1 MLVGRDIVVSIRRDV
16 VVLVGRDMVEAANR
30 WRDAVVDGNDVY
42 GDDVCGDDV
51 CGDDVYG
58 DDVCG
63 DDGCDMVEVGN
74 APRDPIYSLC
84 WSKECPVLLV

>member
-1 MLVGRDIVVSIRRDV
+1 M
-16 VVLVGRDMVEAANR
+16 LVGRDMVEATNR
-30 WRDAVVDGNDVY
+30 WRDAVVDGNDV
-42 GDDVCGDDV
+42 

-58 DDVCG
+58 DDVYG
-63 DDGCDMVEVGN
+63 DDVYGEDVYGDDVYGDDVYGDDVCDMVEVGN